1 MINFYKSEDT
11 IYVIP
16 AISFWYDT
24 GYYTNEISYL
34 SLEISWIKWTIS
46 IKIK

>member
-11 IYVIP
+11 IYIIP
-16 AISFWYDT
+16 AISFWYDYN
-24 GYYTNEISYL
+24 YYSEGL
-34 SLEISWIKWTIS
+34 SDLTFEISWIKWTLS

>member
-11 IYVIP
+11 IYIIP
-16 AISFWYDT
+16 AISIWYDNS
-24 GYYTNEISYL
+24 YYKNEISYL